1 MPSTCFFHFCTFLPV
16 LGKSATWNNYFSS
29 FTENVNTHSREF
41 EFSYLALTP
50 YLEIQFL
57 GSSAS
62 FKKLNKQWRNT
73 LTKLELA
80 ILSDVFATV
89 ASKIFNSLMTYTPI
103 VVKMY
108 LTLFFLRI
116 SIDESARHI
125 YFEHIGFA
133 PPVSF
138 QIQNGGRMIKVYNTV
153 TTSSKP
159 GELQSF
165 LQTLI
170 SLHYTYS

>member
-1 MPSTCFFHFCTFLPV
+1 MNNNNSFACLPRAFFVSVHFFPV

-50 YLEIQFL
+50 YREIHFL
-57 GSSAS
+57 GSPMT
-62 FKKLNKQWRNT
+62 KHIN
-73 LTKLELA
+73 KLELA

-89 ASKIFNSLMTYTPI
+89 ASKVFQLLNDIHSDSGKDVSDFIFPWD
-103 VVKMY
+103 KQ
-108 LTLFFLRI
+108 RR
-116 SIDESARHI
+116 SARQI
-125 YFEHIGFA
+125 YFEHIVFA
-133 PPVSF
+133 HPVSF
-138 QIQNGGRMIKVYNTV
+138 QIQNGGCLIKVYNTI